1 MLKERIEHY
10 WAAEKR
16 QFLLDGFPR
25 SIGQAEE
32 FEKKV
37 GPGLAMLLFDAPE
50 ETRRER
56 VVGRGRVSDRAED
69 NAADFW
75 VRNERFAR
83 LSPPVV
89 GMFERRGRLEK
100 VDCQQTEENVYRKVQ
115 FAVRMLVE
123 EWHPEFL

>member
-1 MLKERIEHY
+1 MR
-10 WAAEKR
+10 
-16 QFLLDGFPR
+16 P
-25 SIGQAEE
+25 GQDSLNQADWHIPQ
-32 FEKKV
+32 V

-100 VDCQQTEENVYRKVQ
+100 VGRRWGCLTT
-115 FAVRMLVE
+115 
-123 EWHPEFL
+123 